1 MRSPLE
7 TMKDE
12 KKSQS
17 KFKEALNQREK
28 IEDTIKEKNAST
40 RALQAFKKSEDYEN
54 MTPFERSLE
63 QNRHQRE
70 YLLKEYRPDSAID
83 ENQFEDSP
91 ETLTFEQNERRRLEK
106 EARSA

>member
-1 MRSPLE
+1 
-7 TMKDE
+7 MKDE

-17 KFKEALNQREK
+17 MFKEALNQREK

-63 QNRHQRE
+63 
-70 YLLKEYRPDSAID
+70 
-83 ENQFEDSP
+83 
-91 ETLTFEQNERRRLEK
+91 
-106 EARSA
+106 